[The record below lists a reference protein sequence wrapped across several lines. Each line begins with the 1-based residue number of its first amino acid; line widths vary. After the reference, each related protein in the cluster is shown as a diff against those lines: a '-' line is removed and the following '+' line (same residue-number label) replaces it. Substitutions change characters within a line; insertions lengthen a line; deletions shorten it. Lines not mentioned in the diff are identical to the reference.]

1 MNILPRKFGWWLT
14 ALLLGAG
21 LAGWMPGLYG
31 AMALTAARAARLT
44 LQPGGL
50 RRLDAQVRVF
60 YLGLLLLGMQP
71 GLHWLHLAQWVGV
84 IVLLATDYC
93 LAARLL
99 MLLPWNRDEPL
110 TAWRVSW
117 LLLTPPGPRPIKS
130 RWKAALRHERLRHR
144 RRRVSR

>member
-1 MNILPRKFGWWLT
+1 MNILPRQFGWWLT

-21 LAGWMPGLYG
+21 LVGWWPGLYG
-31 AMALTAARAARLT
+31 AMVLTAARAARRT

-60 YLGLLLLGMQP
+60 YLGLLLLGVQP
-71 GLHWLHLAQWVGV
+71 GLRWLHLAQWAGV
-84 IVLLATDYC
+84 IVLLVTDYC

-110 TAWRVSW
+110 TLWQVSW
-117 LLLTPPGPRPIKS
+117 LLLAPPGPRPIRS
-130 RWKAALRHERLRHR
+130 RWKAALRHERLRHAR
-144 RRRVSR
+144 RPASR